1 MFKINNPLNSGQG
14 IDVSLFHFK
23 IRILKKTNYVSL
35 DSKQDIIAIITELNP
50 AESKIL
56 LINFQRKSV

>member
-23 IRILKKTNYVSL
+23 IRSLKKTNYVSL
-35 DSKQDIIAIITELNP
+35 DSRQDIIAIITELNP